1 MTSRR
6 WVKAVLVDV
15 AWQSLTC
22 SWCAV
27 AQQMRL
33 EVWQRRHAN
42 SRVIAE
48 SKLLAGASWGGD
60 KRSAVADHW
69 SDADTGLWDDV
80 GSGGGAD
87 RSVSD
92 ASHAGRVSPITT
104 NTNGDGSTAARREGS
119 SASSVASDDKAGDG
133 SNDDTP
139 AFGEGD
145 IDDRV

>member
-48 SKLLAGASWGGD
+48 SKLLAGASWGRD

-87 RSVSD
+87 RSVS
-92 ASHAGRVSPITT
+92 SHPGRVSPITT